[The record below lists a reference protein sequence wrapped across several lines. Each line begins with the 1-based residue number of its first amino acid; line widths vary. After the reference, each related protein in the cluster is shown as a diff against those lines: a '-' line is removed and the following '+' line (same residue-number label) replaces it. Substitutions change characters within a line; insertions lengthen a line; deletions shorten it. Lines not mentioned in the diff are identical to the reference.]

1 MLSVVKGNMVADGA
15 RQLDDRQ
22 LAMQAR
28 KGDEHAFSEL
38 VKRHSGGLHRAV
50 SRVLCDDSEAWDVVQ
65 MAFLKAWQSLDRYNP
80 KWSFATWAY
89 RIGTNLAIDV
99 IRSRKSRERAHQA
112 GTEHRLRVVGTHEPT
127 SVKAAQSDANRVLA
141 RVLPALSAQQ
151 RAAFVL
157 REVEG
162 LETAEVAAALGCS
175 PTTVRNHVFQARKT
189 LKKEIAR
196 HFPEYLP
203 ASRRS

>member
-1 MLSVVKGNMVADGA
+1 MLTVVKDSKVSDGSHGP
-15 RQLDDRQ
+15 DDRQ
-22 LAMQAR
+22 LALRAR
-28 KGDEHAFSEL
+28 DGDEDAFAAL
-38 VKRHSGGLHRAV
+38 VQRHSGGLHRAV
-50 SRVLCDDSEAWDVVQ
+50 SRVLCDDAEAWDVVQ
-65 MAFLKAWQSLDRYNP
+65 MAFLKAWQSLNRYNP

-99 IRSRKSRERAHQA
+99 IRARKSRDRAHQA
-112 GTEHRLRVVGTHEPT
+112 GTEHRLRLVGTFEPT
-127 SVKAAQSDANRVLA
+127 SAKASQSDADRVLNQ
-141 RVLPALSAQQ
+141 VLPALSPQQ

-162 LETAEVAAALGCS
+162 LETSEVATALGCS

-189 LKKEIAR
+189 LKAEIAK

-203 ASRRS
+203 ASRRT